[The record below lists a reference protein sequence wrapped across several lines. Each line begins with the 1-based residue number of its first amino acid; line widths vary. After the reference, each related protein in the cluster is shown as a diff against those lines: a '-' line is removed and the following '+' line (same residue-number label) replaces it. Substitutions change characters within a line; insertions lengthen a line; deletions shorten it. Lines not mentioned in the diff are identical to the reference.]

1 MFRAILIFVC
11 IASSAFG
18 EATDFNL
25 SITKSLP
32 VPADVAQFNGIP
44 LTIDKD
50 VMPHIPFGKQI
61 QVMNF
66 PISQNRNVDLDLQ
79 RFNVFTSDA
88 QVVEG
93 SIDTNYQITDR
104 PLELP
109 DVVLLRGNIVDEPD
123 SKVFIAIGK
132 HTTNGMIESGGS
144 TFVIGK
150 NPAEGW
156 TAVYE
161 LDAVDPE
168 LMNWV
173 DVQCGVE
180 HYEGLVN
187 QSTEKQV
194 TERSFG
200 ESCAAIRMAIETDWE
215 FTNLFSGNTE
225 ASGEYAA
232 TLIGAMSTIYESD
245 VNMAIK
251 ICYLRLWASAFDP
264 WTTGSSGDRL
274 GEFYSHWQTNM
285 DHVFRHLAHMVS
297 GAGLGGGVAY
307 VAAVCTGY
315 GYAVSG
321 NINGSFP
328 LPIEDYNGNNWDLM
342 VVAHETGHNCGTWH
356 THDYSP
362 PIDGCGLGDCTDA
375 WGGTIMSYCHTCSGG
390 LSNIVMSLHPLVQ
403 DTIIAY
409 LADGISCN
417 LGGFGQPPNACLDMV
432 WKMPEE
438 TIDIDVL
445 ANDYVNDCSFVQI
458 VNYDTV
464 TKFGGTIEMI
474 GEDPSSA
481 VLRYT
486 PPEIENS
493 VDVFM
498 YYIEDASGQ
507 PATGHVTIFTELP
520 RPADNPASV
529 EPGASTNYYALD
541 NLSALPNFD
550 LLEPIGQEVVSQVN
564 FPSTGG
570 NFAGSGLSDDVG
582 AVFEGYVEIPES
594 NTYLLYVDSDDGSKL
609 YIGGELLIDN
619 DGLHGM
625 VEVAGQIALAPGLHE
640 IRVEFFERGGGAGCI
655 VSLSSDT
662 LLKQVIPESM
672 WWHHVA
678 IHGDINDDGSV
689 DVLDLLELIAAW
701 GNCDMPPP
709 GEGGDDCVPD
719 LNGDG
724 NVDIEDLLELIA
736 QWS

>member
-1 MFRAILIFVC
+1 MFRIILIFLC

-18 EATDFNL
+18 EPAEYKL
-25 SITKSLP
+25 SITKFSP
-32 VPADVAQFNGIP
+32 VPPDVAQFNGVP
-44 LTIDKD
+44 LTIDKS

-61 QVMNF
+61 RVMNF

-88 QVVEG
+88 QVVIG
-93 SIDTNYQITDR
+93 SIDTNNQLTDR
-104 PLELP
+104 PVELP
-109 DVVLLRGNIVDEPD
+109 DVVLLRGSIIDEPG
-123 SKVFIAIGK
+123 SKVFIAIGEY
-132 HTTNGMIESGGS
+132 TTNGIIESGGS
-144 TFVIGK
+144 TFVIAK

-180 HYEGLVN
+180 HYEGLVK
-187 QSTEKQV
+187 QSTDEKV
-194 TERSFG
+194 SERSLG

-215 FTNLFSGNTE
+215 FTNLFGGNIE
-225 ASGEYAA
+225 ASSEYAA

-274 GEFYSHWQTNM
+274 GEFHSHWQTNM
-285 DHVFRHLAHMVS
+285 QHVFRHLAHMVS

-307 VAAVCTGY
+307 VGAVCSGY

-328 LPIEDYNGNNWDLM
+328 LPIEDHNGNNWDLM

-390 LSNIVMSLHPLVQ
+390 LSNMVMTFHPLVQ

-409 LADGISCN
+409 LADGISCS

-438 TIDIDVL
+438 SIDIDVL

-458 VNYDTV
+458 VDYDTS

-474 GEDPSSA
+474 GGDPTNA

-486 PPEIENS
+486 PPEIEHS
-493 VDVFM
+493 VDVFL
-498 YYIEDASGQ
+498 YYIEDAGGQ
-507 PATGHVTIFTELP
+507 SSTGHVTIFTELP
-520 RPADNPASV
+520 RPADTPANV

-541 NLSALPNFD
+541 SLSSLPNFD
-550 LLEPIGQEVVSQVN
+550 LLDPIGQEVVSQVN

-570 NFAGSGLSDDVG
+570 NFAGSGLSDDIG
-582 AVFEGYVEIPES
+582 AVFEGYVDIPES
-594 NTYLLYVDSDDGSKL
+594 NTYVLYVDSDDGSKL

-625 VEVAGQIALAPGLHE
+625 VEEAGQIALAPGLHE

-672 WWHHVA
+672 WWHHVV
-678 IHGDINDDGSV
+678 IYGDINDDGSV

-701 GNCDMPPP
+701 GSCDLLPP
-709 GEGGDDCVPD
+709 GEGNDDCDPD

-724 NVDIEDLLELIA
+724 NVDVEDLLELIA